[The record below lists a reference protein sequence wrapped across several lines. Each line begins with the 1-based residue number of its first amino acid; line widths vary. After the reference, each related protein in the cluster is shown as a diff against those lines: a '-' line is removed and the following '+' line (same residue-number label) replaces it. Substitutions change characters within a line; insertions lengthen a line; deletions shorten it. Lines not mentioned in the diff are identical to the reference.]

1 MDKTDLDIMRLLL
14 VNGRA
19 SYQSIGN
26 ELNLS
31 SNAVKSRVMKM
42 IDDGAIG
49 RFIAQIKL
57 QAFGYDLIYALI
69 SHGSEQQQIILDRV
83 KLVGD
88 TFLVI
93 NCIGDLTVIGVAV
106 RGDLE
111 QKMELIKKLVEPAIM
126 INIFSVRAAPVKKL
140 VRTDLML
147 IRHLIK
153 YPRASVHDIAEAIKV
168 STRTVKRRLD
178 FLIKLDITHFS
189 ILYNPA
195 AMRGFIQ
202 FSLLLDIDEKKYKDV
217 VGKIYRQLGDH
228 FLLPPPPLYQKSM
241 IVVILYSDNVHS
253 MDEMFKTVKNLEG
266 VKNVE
271 LSIPTKLDFRLD
283 WFVKVIDRVLKKT
296 KETVVIRQE
305 DYLLAR

>member
-1 MDKTDLDIMRLLL
+1 MDKIDLNIMRILL
-14 VNGRA
+14 VSGRA

-26 ELNLS
+26 ELDLS
-31 SNAVKSRVMKM
+31 SNTVKSRVMKM

-57 QAFGYDLIYALI
+57 EKCGYDLIYAII
-69 SHGSEQQQIILDRV
+69 SHGSEQQQTILDRV

-88 TFLVI
+88 TFMVI
-93 NCIGDLTVIGVAV
+93 NCVGDLTILGIAV
-106 RGDLE
+106 RGELE
-111 QKMELIKKLVEPAIM
+111 QKMELVKTLVEPAIV
-126 INIFSVRAAPVKKL
+126 INIFPIRGILPRKL
-140 VRTDLML
+140 RRTDLILM
-147 IRHLIK
+147 RHLIK
-153 YPRASVHDIAEAIKV
+153 YPRASAHDIAKAVKV

-178 FLIKLDITHFS
+178 LLTKLDLIHFS
-189 ILYNPA
+189 MLYDPA

-202 FSLLLDIDEKKYKDV
+202 FTLLLDIDEKKYKDV
-217 VGKIYRQLGDH
+217 VSRIYRQLGDH

-253 MDEMFKTVKNLEG
+253 MDEMFKAVKNTDG

-283 WFVKVIDRVLKKT
+283 WFIKVIDKVLKKT
-296 KETVVIRQE
+296 KENITTSQE
-305 DYLLAR
+305 DYILAR